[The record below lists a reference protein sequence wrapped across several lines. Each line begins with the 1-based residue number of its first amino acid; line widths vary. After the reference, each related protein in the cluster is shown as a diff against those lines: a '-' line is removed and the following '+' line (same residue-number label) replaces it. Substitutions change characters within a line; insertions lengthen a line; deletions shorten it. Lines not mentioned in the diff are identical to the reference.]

1 MSSSSPKTKSPAVNR
16 DTGPIRP
23 GEELNLAALSQYLRG
38 KLAGAE
44 GSLSVEQF
52 PSGHSNLTYLL
63 RAGEREYVLRRGPLG
78 PVAPK
83 AHDMAREYRVLQA
96 IHPHFP
102 EAPKPYV
109 LCDDPS
115 VLGAVFFVMER
126 RRGVILRERI
136 PAEISCRANYPRVIS
151 EAFVQCLA
159 RLHAIDVVQT
169 GLLALGKPEGFL
181 ERQVQG
187 WADRWTRAKTEP
199 VPQMDEVVQWLS
211 ERLPAS
217 PAPTIVHNDFKLDN
231 VMLRLNSTDSV
242 EAVLDWEMST
252 VGDPLADLGLT
263 LCYWCWAS
271 APSLQAHALPTLT
284 AQPGWYTRDEFVA
297 RYSQLT
303 TRDLTQ
309 LPWHEVLG
317 IFKLAVIL
325 QQIYFRFRRG
335 QTQDQRFRDFG
346 DRVRSLAELAAS
358 LAEKTS

>member
-1 MSSSSPKTKSPAVNR
+1 MSSSRVKAEVPAFNR
-16 DTGPIRP
+16 DTASIRP
-23 GEELNLAALSQYLRG
+23 GEELNLAALAEYLRG
-38 KLAGAE
+38 NLAGTE
-44 GSLSVEQF
+44 GGISVEQF

-96 IHPHFP
+96 VHPHFP
-102 EAPKPYV
+102 EAPKPYI
-109 LCDDPS
+109 LCQDQS

-126 RRGVILRERI
+126 RRGVILREKI
-136 PAEISCRANYPRVIS
+136 PAEISPLANYPHVIS
-151 EAFVQCLA
+151 EAVVQCMA
-159 RLHAIDVVQT
+159 RLHAVDVVQT
-169 GLLALGKPEGFL
+169 GLLSLGKPEGFL

-187 WADRWTRAKTEP
+187 WADRWNRAKTEP
-199 VPQMDEVVQWLS
+199 VPQMDEVVRWLA
-211 ERLPAS
+211 ERLPPS

-231 VMLRLNSTDSV
+231 LMLRAESPSEV
-242 EAVLDWEMST
+242 EAVLDWEMAT

-271 APSLQAHALPTLT
+271 APSLRSHALPTLT
-284 AQPGWYTRDEFVA
+284 AQPGWYTRDEFA
-297 RYSQLT
+297 SRYSQLT
-303 TRDLTQ
+303 GRDLTH

-325 QQIYFRFRRG
+325 QQIYYRFQRG

-346 DRVRSLAELAAS
+346 DRVRGLAQLAAS
-358 LAEKTS
+358 LAEKSS

>member
-1 MSSSSPKTKSPAVNR
+1 MSSSSAKAESSAVYR
-16 DTGPIRP
+16 DTAPIRL
-23 GEELNLAALSQYLRG
+23 GEELNLAALAEYLRG
-38 KLAGAE
+38 KIEGAE
-44 GSLSVEQF
+44 RGIAVEQF
-52 PSGHSNLTYLL
+52 LSGHSNLTYLL
-63 RAGEREYVLRRGPLG
+63 RTGDREYVLRRGPLG

-102 EAPKPYV
+102 EAPRPYI
-109 LCDDPS
+109 LCEDPS
-115 VLGAVFFVMER
+115 VLDAVFFVMER
-126 RRGVILRERI
+126 RRGVILRDEI
-136 PAEISCRANYPRVIS
+136 PPEISRLPNYARAIS

-187 WADRWTRAKTEP
+187 WAERWNRAKTEQ
-199 VPQMDEVVQWLS
+199 VPQLDEVVRWLAG
-211 ERLPAS
+211 RLPIS

-231 VMLRLNSTDSV
+231 LMLRANSADAV
-242 EAVLDWEMST
+242 EAVLDWEMAT

-271 APSLQAHALPTLT
+271 APSLRARALPALT
-284 AQPGWYTRDEFVA
+284 AQPGWYTRNEFVA
-297 RYSQLT
+297 RYSELT
-303 TRDLTQ
+303 DRDLAC
-309 LPWHEVLG
+309 LAWYEVLG

-325 QQIYFRFRRG
+325 QQIYYRFRRG

-346 DRVRSLAELAAS
+346 DRVRGLAELAAA
-358 LAEKTS
+358 LAEKSS

>member
-1 MSSSSPKTKSPAVNR
+1 MPGSSAKAESPAAYR
-16 DTGPIRP
+16 DTAPIRP
-23 GEELNLAALSQYLRG
+23 GEELNLAELARYLRG

-44 GSLSVEQF
+44 GGISVEQF

-63 RAGEREYVLRRGPLG
+63 RAGELEYVLRRGPLG

-109 LCDDPS
+109 LCEDQS

-126 RRGVILRERI
+126 RRGLILRNEI
-136 PAEISCRANYPRVIS
+136 PAEVVRLANYPRVIS
-151 EAFVQCLA
+151 EAFVQCLT
-159 RLHAIDVVQT
+159 RLHAIDVVQA

-187 WADRWTRAKTEP
+187 WAHRWNRAQTEP
-199 VPQMDEVVQWLS
+199 VPQMDEVARWLAGRMPS
-211 ERLPAS
+211 SLP
-217 PAPTIVHNDFKLDN
+217 PTMVHNDFKLDN
-231 VMLRLNSTDSV
+231 VMLRVASPDQID
-242 EAVLDWEMST
+242 AVLDWEMAT
-252 VGDPLADLGLT
+252 LGDPLADLGLT

-271 APSLQAHALPTLT
+271 APSLGVRALPALT
-284 AQPGWYTRDEFVA
+284 AQPGWYTRDEFVS
-297 RYSQLT
+297 RYAGLT
-303 TRDLTQ
+303 SRDLTH

-325 QQIYFRFRRG
+325 QQIYQRFQRG
-335 QTQDQRFRDFG
+335 QTQDQRFCHFG
-346 DRVRSLAELAAS
+346 HRVRGLAEVAAA
-358 LAEKTS
+358 LAEKSS

>member
-1 MSSSSPKTKSPAVNR
+1 MSSSSAKTESPSAYR
-16 DTGPIRP
+16 DTAPIRP
-23 GEELNLAALSQYLRG
+23 GEELNLAALAEYLRD
-38 KLAGAE
+38 KIE
-44 GSLSVEQF
+44 GGETGLSVVQF
-52 PSGHSNLTYLL
+52 PSGHSNLSYLL

-109 LCDDPS
+109 LCEDQS

-136 PAEISCRANYPRVIS
+136 LGEILRLPNYPRVIS
-151 EAFVQCLA
+151 EAFVRCLA
-159 RLHAIDVVQT
+159 RLHAVDVVQT
-169 GLLALGKPEGFL
+169 GLLSLGKPEGFL

-187 WADRWTRAKTEP
+187 WADRWNRAKTEP
-199 VPQMDEVVQWLS
+199 VPRMDEVVRWLA
-211 ERLPAS
+211 ERLPPS

-231 VMLRLNSTDSV
+231 LMLRAESPGQV
-242 EAVLDWEMST
+242 EAVLDWEMAT

-284 AQPGWYTRDEFVA
+284 AQPGWY
-297 RYSQLT
+297 
-303 TRDLTQ
+303 
-309 LPWHEVLG
+309 
-317 IFKLAVIL
+317 
-325 QQIYFRFRRG
+325 
-335 QTQDQRFRDFG
+335 
-346 DRVRSLAELAAS
+346 
-358 LAEKTS
+358 

>member
-1 MSSSSPKTKSPAVNR
+1 
-16 DTGPIRP
+16 
-23 GEELNLAALSQYLRG
+23 
-38 KLAGAE
+38 
-44 GSLSVEQF
+44 
-52 PSGHSNLTYLL
+52 
-63 RAGEREYVLRRGPLG
+63 VL
-78 PVAPK
+78 K
-83 AHDMAREYRVLQA
+83 A

-109 LCDDPS
+109 LCEDQS

-126 RRGVILRERI
+126 RRGVILRETI
-136 PAEISCRANYPRVIS
+136 PAEISRLANYPRVIS

-181 ERQVQG
+181 DRQVQG
-187 WADRWTRAKTEP
+187 WADRWNRAKTEP
-199 VPQMDEVVQWLS
+199 VPQMDEVVRWLA
-211 ERLPAS
+211 ERLPPS
-217 PAPTIVHNDFKLDN
+217 PVPTIVHNDFKLDN
-231 VMLRLNSTDSV
+231 LMLRAESPGEV
-242 EAVLDWEMST
+242 EAVLDWEMAT

-284 AQPGWYTRDEFVA
+284 AQPGWYTRDEFA
-297 RYSQLT
+297 SRYAELT
-303 TRDLTQ
+303 SRDLTH

-325 QQIYFRFRRG
+325 QQIYYRFQRG

-346 DRVRSLAELAAS
+346 DRVRGLAELAAS
-358 LAEKTS
+358 LAEKSS

>member
-1 MSSSSPKTKSPAVNR
+1 MSSSSAKAESSAVYR
-16 DTGPIRP
+16 DTAKIRP
-23 GEELNLAALSQYLRG
+23 GEELNLAALAGFLRG
-38 KLAGAE
+38 KIE
-44 GSLSVEQF
+44 GVEGGISVEQF

-63 RAGEREYVLRRGPLG
+63 RTADREYVLRRGPLG

-102 EAPKPYV
+102 ETPKPYV
-109 LCDDPS
+109 LCEDPS
-115 VLGAVFFVMER
+115 VLGAVFFVMQR
-126 RRGVILRERI
+126 RKGVILRDEI
-136 PAEISCRANYPRVIS
+136 PPAISRLPNYAGAIS

-187 WADRWTRAKTEP
+187 WAERWNRAKTEQ
-199 VPQMDEVVQWLS
+199 VSQLDDVVRWLAG
-211 ERLPAS
+211 RLPPS

-231 VMLRLNSTDSV
+231 LMLRANSGDSV
-242 EAVLDWEMST
+242 EAVLDWEMAT

-271 APSLQAHALPTLT
+271 APSLRARALPALT
-284 AQPGWYTRDEFVA
+284 AQPGWYTRDEFVS
-297 RYSQLT
+297 RYAELT
-303 TRDLTQ
+303 GLDLVH
-309 LPWHEVLG
+309 LPWYEVLG

-346 DRVRSLAELAAS
+346 DRVRGLAELAVA
-358 LAEKTS
+358 LAEKSS

>member
-1 MSSSSPKTKSPAVNR
+1 MSSSSAKAEPPAPYR
-16 DTGPIRP
+16 DTAAIRQ
-23 GEELNLAALSQYLRG
+23 GEELNLAALAGFLRG
-38 KLAGAE
+38 KLEGAE
-44 GSLSVEQF
+44 RGISVEQF

-78 PVAPK
+78 PVPPK

-102 EAPKPYV
+102 EAPEPYL
-109 LCDDPS
+109 LCEDQS

-126 RRGVILRERI
+126 RKGVILRNEI
-136 PAEISCRANYPRVIS
+136 PSEILRLPNYPRVIS

-187 WADRWTRAKTEP
+187 WANRWNRAQTERLP
-199 VPQMDEVVQWLS
+199 EMDEVVRWLAAH
-211 ERLPAS
+211 LPAS

-231 VMLRLNSTDSV
+231 LMLRGGSADAV
-242 EAVLDWEMST
+242 QAVLDWEMTT

-271 APSLQAHALPTLT
+271 APSLQARALPTLT
-284 AQPGWYTRDEFVA
+284 GQPGWYTRNEFVA

-303 TRDLTQ
+303 GRDLTH
-309 LPWHEVLG
+309 LTWHEVLG

-325 QQIYFRFRRG
+325 QQIYYRFQRG

-346 DRVRSLAELAAS
+346 DRVRGLAELAAS
-358 LAEKTS
+358 LAEKSS

>member
-1 MSSSSPKTKSPAVNR
+1 MTSSSAKAESSAVDR
-16 DTGPIRP
+16 DTAPIRP
-23 GEELNLAALSQYLRG
+23 GEELNLAALAGYLRG
-38 KLAGAE
+38 KIKGTE
-44 GSLSVEQF
+44 RGISVEQF

-63 RAGEREYVLRRGPLG
+63 RADEHEYVLRRGPLG

-102 EAPKPYV
+102 EAPKPYL
-109 LCDDPS
+109 LCEDQS

-126 RRGVILRERI
+126 RKGVVLRDKI
-136 PAEISCRANYPRVIS
+136 PAEISRLPNYPHVIS
-151 EAFVQCLA
+151 EAFVHCLA
-159 RLHAIDVVQT
+159 RLHAIDVVQN

-187 WADRWTRAKTEP
+187 WADRWNRSQTEKIA
-199 VPQMDEVVQWLS
+199 QMEEVVNWLAGH
-211 ERLPAS
+211 LPPS
-217 PAPTIVHNDFKLDN
+217 PAPTVVHNDFKLDN
-231 VMLRLNSTDSV
+231 LMLRAGSADSV
-242 EAVLDWEMST
+242 EAVLDWEMAT

-271 APSLQAHALPTLT
+271 APSLGMRALPALT
-284 AQPGWYTRDEFVA
+284 AQPGWYARDQFVA
-297 RYSQLT
+297 RYSELT
-303 TRDLTQ
+303 GRDLTH

-325 QQIYFRFRRG
+325 QQIYYRFQRG

-346 DRVRSLAELAAS
+346 DRVRGLAELAAS
-358 LAEKTS
+358 LAEKSS

>member
-1 MSSSSPKTKSPAVNR
+1 VSSSSAKAEVPTVGR
-16 DTGPIRP
+16 DTAPIRP
-23 GEELNLAALSQYLRG
+23 GEELNLEALAGYLRG

-44 GSLSVEQF
+44 GAISVEQF

-63 RAGEREYVLRRGPLG
+63 RAGGREYVLRRGPLG

-109 LCDDPS
+109 LCEDQS
-115 VLGAVFFVMER
+115 VLGGLFFVMER
-126 RRGVILRERI
+126 RKGAILRNEI
-136 PAEISCRANYPRVIS
+136 PAEVVRLANYPRVIS

-169 GLLALGKPEGFL
+169 GLLALGKPDGFL

-187 WADRWTRAKTEP
+187 WADRWHRAQTEP
-199 VPQMDEVVQWLS
+199 VPQMGEVVRWLAG
-211 ERLPAS
+211 RLPPSS
-217 PAPTIVHNDFKLDN
+217 PPTIVHNDFKLDN
-231 VMLRLNSTDSV
+231 LMLRSGSADAV
-242 EAVLDWEMST
+242 ETVLDWEMAT

-284 AQPGWYTRDEFVA
+284 TQPGWYTRDEFVA

-303 TRDLTQ
+303 SRDLTH

-325 QQIYFRFRRG
+325 QQIYYRFQRG

-346 DRVRSLAELAAS
+346 DRVRGLAELAAS
-358 LAEKTS
+358 LAEKSS